1 MDGNNQSLDR
11 RNFLSNSLRTVISL
25 CLGGTVGFAA
35 RRLRAR
41 NTVWQLDPLK
51 CVHCDRCSTDCVLDV
66 SAVKCVHAHDM
77 CGHCNLCGGY
87 HRPGTTIQDTAAENQ
102 LCPTGAIERRFI
114 EQPYYSYT
122 IIEEKCIGCAKCVKG
137 CNSFGNSSLY
147 LQVRHDRC
155 LNCNE
160 CSIAKACPADAFG
173 QVPSDR
179 PYILKG
185 KQGRAWVAKS

>member
-1 MDGNNQSLDR
+1 MDGKQKSRNR
-11 RNFLSNSLRTVISL
+11 REFIKDSIRTVLSL
-25 CLGGTVGFAA
+25 FLGGTVGFAA
-35 RRLRAR
+35 NKLRAR

-51 CVHCDRCSTDCVLDV
+51 CVQCDRCATNCVLDL

-87 HRPGTTIQDTAAENQ
+87 HRPGAKVQDTAAENQ
-102 LCPTGAIERRFI
+102 LCPSGAIERKFI
-114 EQPYYSYT
+114 EEPYYSYT

-137 CNSFGNSSLY
+137 CDSFGNSSLY

-160 CSIAKACPADAFG
+160 CSIAITCPPGAFER
-173 QVPSDR
+173 VPSDKA
-179 PYILKG
+179 YILKG
-185 KQGRAWVAKS
+185 KQANTWIAK